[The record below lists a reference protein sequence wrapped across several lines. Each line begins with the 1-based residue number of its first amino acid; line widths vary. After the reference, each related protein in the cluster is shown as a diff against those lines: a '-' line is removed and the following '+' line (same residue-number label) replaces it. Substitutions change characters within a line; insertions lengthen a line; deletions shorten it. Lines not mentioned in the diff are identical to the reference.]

1 MLGTGQRHQNKRV
14 RCIPGTPEGCAW
26 LLELLVCTQEKTYF
40 IWFPTSWLFPFL
52 CPGTLFG
59 FPTISAA
66 LIYRGILGA
75 PVGNTVFY
83 GFLIGGSMHKPK
95 PLKLIAAWHSSFS
108 NVFQPRLC
116 LFRPGNTIFQRFP
129 TYPLCCSIRANV
141 LEINVC
147 LARCTCATIKSSCG
161 SSSTIATCSKVCLH
175 SRQQLQQFMLVLHEL
190 MQCRPN
196 ELLRKCCL

>member
-95 PLKLIAAWHSSFS
+95 PLKLYWKFQEFQDCAGLRGELVFLRGELVFLREIARGSGWIFVVFVGMASLKAGHTPFS
-108 NVFQPRLC
+108 NVFQPR
-116 LFRPGNTIFQRFP
+116 R
-129 TYPLCCSIRANV
+129 
-141 LEINVC
+141 
-147 LARCTCATIKSSCG
+147 
-161 SSSTIATCSKVCLH
+161 
-175 SRQQLQQFMLVLHEL
+175 
-190 MQCRPN
+190 
-196 ELLRKCCL
+196 